1 MRMGAAAQFK
11 SSRAERPRRYLT
23 AALVLGLTA
32 LATTTF
38 TATLA
43 ATLAAT
49 LIAAITT
56 AIALPPLARCSRVAH
71 HLSHVVGGVCVCV
84 CVRVRESERERG
96 RERERERE
104 RLIF

>member
-1 MRMGAAAQFK
+1 
-11 SSRAERPRRYLT
+11 
-23 AALVLGLTA
+23 VLGLTA

-56 AIALPPLARCSRVAH
+56 AIALPPLARR
-71 HLSHVVGGVCVCV
+71 SHVACASLATSPRVYVMHACK
-84 CVRVRESERERG
+84 CVRVCE
-96 RERERERE
+96 
-104 RLIF
+104 L